1 MLPSPRTVS
10 ILAVLLS
17 LSGCDEHNAE
27 QNSKAKATVP
37 IDAAVDIVELKDIPI
52 NYTVPGSVISDGRV
66 EVSSRVVGF
75 IEQLDVREGQS
86 VKRGD
91 LLVRIDP
98 SDINEAIQQA
108 RSSVSAAVE
117 DLRDAEQ
124 DVRKYTS
131 LAQSGSVASETLR
144 KAKVRV
150 DIARTTLEK
159 AKSVLSAAK
168 AQKDYSTVT
177 SPVDGVIVSVAKRSG
192 EMATAGS
199 PILIVE
205 SHEVLL
211 LKAYVSEQSLASINT
226 ETPVNVRL
234 DVLGGRQ
241 FKGRIRGIVPSS
253 DEVTRRYEIN
263 ILLPDDPALMPGM
276 FGRAEI
282 RLGAYQAPVV
292 PQRAITKRGG
302 LDGVFV
308 VEDGTAYF
316 RWLRMGRELDGFV
329 EVTSGLKGHE
339 MILVEVDGRLPD
351 GAQVNTAGAIR

>member
-17 LSGCDEHNAE
+17 LSSCDDHSAE
-27 QNSKAKATVP
+27 RSSKATVP

-86 VKRGD
+86 VKQGD

-98 SDINEAIQQA
+98 SDINEAIRQA
-108 RSSVSAAVE
+108 RSSLSAAEE
-117 DLRDAEQ
+117 DLSDAEQ

-241 FKGRIRGIVPSS
+241 FAGRIRGIVPSS
-253 DEVTRRYEIN
+253 DDVTRRYEIN
-263 ILLPDDPALMPGM
+263 VLLPDDPALMPGM

-282 RLGAYQAPVV
+282 RRGTYRAPVV
-292 PQRAITKRGG
+292 PQDAITKRGG

-308 VEDGTAYF
+308 VENGTARF
-316 RWLRMGRELDGFV
+316 RWLRTGRELNGVV
-329 EVTSGLKGHE
+329 EVTSGLKAGE
-339 MILVEVDGRLPD
+339 TIMAKADGGLPD
-351 GAQVNTAGAIR
+351 GARVNVAGTAR